1 MLPWGPPQKREK
13 YSFEFLWYME
23 YNFAQKIDFKES
35 REKIYAHVLHLFHK
49 ENILWAEK
57 TFFHFDTKV

>member
-1 MLPWGPPQKREK
+1 MVHGI
-13 YSFEFLWYME
+13 

-35 REKIYAHVLHLFHK
+35 REKIYAHFLHLFHK